1 MLGNTKIRMIV
12 IRLHRIKGM
21 AALYMSGI
29 EISTGAMPLNTKSR
43 RPNGGD
49 VNPMSMA
56 ISITMPNHSGLI

>member
-29 EISTGAMPLNTKSR
+29 EISSGAMPLNTKSR
-43 RPNGGD
+43 RPKGGD
-49 VNPMSMA
+49 VNPMSIA
-56 ISITMPNHSGLI
+56 ISMIIPNHTGLI